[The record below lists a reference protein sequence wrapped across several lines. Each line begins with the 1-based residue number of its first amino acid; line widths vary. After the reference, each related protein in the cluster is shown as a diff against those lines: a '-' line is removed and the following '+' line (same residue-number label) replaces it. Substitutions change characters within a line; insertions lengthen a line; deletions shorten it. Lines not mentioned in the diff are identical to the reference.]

1 MVKLERKELSLYIEN
16 RVIETADYMIKT
28 KKDIRTV
35 AKKMGISRSTVHMD
49 LRERLPLLN
58 AEKAAEV
65 DAILKDNKIIGNM
78 LGGSIAGEKMKEK
91 FKNYVKKEK
100 KIK

>member
-1 MVKLERKELSLYIEN
+1 MFKLERKELSLYIEN

-49 LRERLPLLN
+49 LRKRLPFIN
-58 AEKAAEV
+58 PGKAAEV
-65 DAILKDNKIIGNM
+65 DAILKDNKTLGNM
-78 LGGSIAGEKMKEK
+78 LGGSITGEKMKEK
-91 FKNYVKKEK
+91 FKNYVKKERR
-100 KIK
+100 